1 MAHMTRTW
9 WGERFIEA
17 VERFTDAGRLGRGR
31 SYANNGRIL
40 DWGLKNGEVVA
51 TVRGSVNPYFG
62 VYKEPRYRTA
72 IAPGV
77 IDEARW
83 SRIVARIGSR
93 ASLVTR
99 LLLGEMPDD
108 IEATFEAEGAHLLP
122 HATARPKSTCSCP
135 DYANPCKHVA
145 GLYYVLA
152 AQLDR
157 DPFLLFELRGLPRE
171 RLRAELLATPLGA
184 ALAADLEAEPV
195 ALAPDPAHF
204 PLLVPGP
211 LPAVVDPRAFWQPAA
226 RLEAEPPAVAAPTVA
241 ALTIKREGDFPPFW
255 ERSGSFIEVMEDFYG
270 RVRRSLG

>member
-1 MAHMTRTW
+1 MARMTRTW

-40 DWGLKNGEVVA
+40 DWAIKEGEVVA

-62 VYKEPRYRTA
+62 VYKEPRYRTT

-83 SRIVARIGSR
+83 ATIVARIGSR

-99 LLLGEMPDD
+99 LLLGEMPDA
-108 IEATFEAEGAHLLP
+108 IEEAFESAGVHLLP
-122 HATARPKSTCSCP
+122 HASARPKTACSCP

-152 AQLDR
+152 ARLDR
-157 DPFLLFELRGLPRE
+157 DPFLMFELRGLPRE
-171 RLRAELLATPLGA
+171 RLRAELLKTPLGA
-184 ALAADLEAEPV
+184 ALASELASGPTPLVADPGLFPALEAEP
-195 ALAPDPAHF
+195 
-204 PLLVPGP
+204 
-211 LPAVVDPRAFWQPAA
+211 LPALVEPRSFWQPAA
-226 RLEAEPPAVAAPTVA
+226 RLDPEPPPVSAPTVA
-241 ALTIKREGDFPPFW
+241 ALTIKREGDYPPFW
-255 ERSGSFIEVMEDFYG
+255 DRDGSFIDAMEDLYG
-270 RVRRSLG
+270 RVRRKLS